1 MGFASQPLSQAQLL
15 LHHRKPLMRKVIEI
29 SVSRSTNSYY
39 FLRTATLIHT
49 KQLTYCLDLKLILTF
64 VFVCFFFFQYL
75 TKKDRWKPDRQQE
88 VRARE
93 KDASPAP
100 HPHPH
105 NLSLLFLPVHK
116 YPHGWIEDLENQVL
130 CFKTPHK

>member
-49 KQLTYCLDLKLILTF
+49 KQLTYCLDLKLIFTF
-64 VFVCFFFFQYL
+64 VFVCFFFWYL

-100 HPHPH
+100 HPPPPQ
-105 NLSLLFLPVHK
+105 SFLAFPASS
-116 YPHGWIEDLENQVL
+116 QVPSWL
-130 CFKTPHK
+130 DRGP